1 MKKLM
6 LQLDE
11 LHVESFSTAAEVQDR
26 GTVQGESL
34 PTRPLC
40 SKYCPPS
47 TGCPAETE
55 TCTMHV
61 CC

>member
-6 LQLDE
+6 LQPDDLR
-11 LHVESFSTAAEVQDR
+11 VESFSTAAESDMR
-26 GTVQGESL
+26 GTIRGASL

-40 SKYCPPS
+40 SQYCPPS
-47 TGCPAETE
+47 TGCPGDTE
-55 TCTMHV
+55 TCTVDV

>member
-1 MKKLM
+1 MKKLI
-6 LQLDE
+6 LELDE
-11 LHVESFSTAAEVQDR
+11 LQVESFMTDAEMEER
-26 GTVQGESL
+26 GTINGESL

-47 TGCPAETE
+47 MYCVQTE
-55 TCTMHV
+55 TCTVEV

>member
-11 LHVESFSTAAEVQDR
+11 LQVESFSTAAESGDR

-40 SKYCPPS
+40 SKYCPAS
-47 TGCPAETE
+47 SGCPGDTE
-55 TCTMHV
+55 TCTVAV

>member
-11 LHVESFSTAAEVQDR
+11 LQVESFSTAAESPDR
-26 GTVQGESL
+26 GTVKGESL

-40 SKYCPPS
+40 SQYCPPS
-47 TGCPAETE
+47 TGCPGDTE
-55 TCTMHV
+55 TCTVDV